1 VLLWLLCLF
10 PSDRACDGPGRDDL
24 LLCRSCG
31 HEVALDSDA
40 SFVASRLALSH
51 RNITMIGDRRVPV
64 QLFENPQGFQF
75 EVVTF
80 RKADVHKHWPADGRF
95 TWYPGYS
102 WTVATCPQCSA
113 HLWAFQPSDWPE
125 TVTEQQF
132 DDSKQTFVALVIDRL
147 LQENFAATL
156 LVTPKSF

>member
-1 VLLWLLCLF
+1 MYAVCVLLWVLCLF
-10 PSDRACDGPGRDDL
+10 PSDRACDGHGRDDL

-31 HEVALDSDA
+31 HEVAFDSDA
-40 SFVASRLALSH
+40 NFVASRLALSH

-64 QLFENPQGFQF
+64 QLFENPHGFQF

-95 TWYPGYS
+95 TWYPRYS

-113 HLWAFQPSDWPE
+113 HLG
-125 TVTEQQF
+125 
-132 DDSKQTFVALVIDRL
+132 K
-147 LQENFAATL
+147 
-156 LVTPKSF
+156 